1 MKTLSAYKALI
12 FVAAASLCSTPMADE
27 KTVQSYSSPESVL
40 LTDRGIF
47 VSNVG
52 EKLEPQREDADGAI
66 SLIGEDGHVISR
78 DYFDVTLNAPK
89 GMAVIDDTL
98 YVTDIDRVVGMSI
111 TTKKKIYEV
120 SLQKKEVGF
129 LNDLAT
135 DKNGLLY
142 ASATDTGDIFVI
154 DPANDSDGS
163 QISRLPIAKLPGP
176 NGLAYDAVTHSL
188 WIASFGENNQ
198 PNGEIG
204 HLNLASLNYKPL
216 QGAGYGMF
224 DGIALVNDKTL
235 LISDWVGYEKVG
247 LLKKI
252 DIQTGESSTLAGQMG
267 GPADFSYSAKTRA
280 VYMPKMMESDLLI
293 IDVN

>member
-1 MKTLSAYKALI
+1 MKTLYAYQALI
-12 FVAAASLCSTPMADE
+12 FVAAASLCSAAMADE
-27 KTVQSYSSPESVL
+27 KAVQSYSSPESVL
-40 LTDRGIF
+40 LTDKGIF

-52 EKLEPQREDADGAI
+52 KKLQPQSKDADGAI

-98 YVTDIDRVVGMSI
+98 YVTDIDRVVGISLI
-111 TTKKKIYEV
+111 TKKKVYEV
-120 SLQKKEVGF
+120 SLKDKSIGF
-129 LNDLAT
+129 LNDLAA
-135 DKNGLLY
+135 DKDGLLY

-154 DPANDSDGS
+154 DPEKDSDNA
-163 QISRLPIAKLPGP
+163 QVSRLAIAKLPGP

-188 WIASFGENNQ
+188 WIASFGENNE

-216 QGAGYGMF
+216 QGAGHGMF
-224 DGIALVNDKTL
+224 DGIALVNDDTL
-235 LISDWVGYEKVG
+235 LFSDWVGYEKVG

-252 DIQTGESSTLAGQMG
+252 DIQTGESSTLASQMG
-267 GPADFSYSAKTRA
+267 GPADFSYSAKTGE

-293 IDVN
+293 IDVK